1 MVQHALGKPTA
12 LQSPD
17 DAALASG
24 PVPDFGQPAVLL
36 HTQLHLDLVSCFAR
50 FRLLDLVAPVQL
62 IRAARA
68 PLALAGPIGAPPT
81 LPAFEPELSSLG
93 MRHTE
98 YLTFCYVTF

>member
-62 IRAARA
+62 IRAAPRPAGIGWAHMRA
-68 PLALAGPIGAPPT
+68 ADITCFRTRTVL
-81 LPAFEPELSSLG
+81 LG
-93 MRHTE
+93 NEAH
-98 YLTFCYVTF
+98 